1 MDTINVRLNKQNKPI
16 EIIKDTSTSLIRAF
30 PNLDSILEYVYE
42 SQDHNLSEIIREMEY
57 LTTHD
62 IKDLLLS
69 ENENLNNLGINIL
82 SEILNLYDDYIDDD
96 GLELPVGI
104 GDCLE
109 VYQFILLDK
118 KEKTK

>member
-1 MDTINVRLNKQNKPI
+1 MDTINVRLDKQNKPL

-30 PNLDSILEYVYE
+30 PSLQDVFDFVMNERQYE
-42 SQDHNLSEIIREMEY
+42 LSEVLAEMSVIHPEDIRELM
-57 LTTHD
+57 
-62 IKDLLLS
+62 LS
-69 ENENLNNLGINIL
+69 GNKTLNNLGINIL
-82 SEILNLYDDYIDDD
+82 SEVLNIYDDYIDDN
-96 GLELPVGI
+96 GMELPIGI